1 MDSDSDYDRALSG
14 WFSKPAAAADAT
26 SEDSDGLLGSPKK
39 SPQHAQALERVRE
52 WVRERFK
59 LSPEAAIMVAEV
71 ECNLPGCPPLETAVA
86 FWENEQRHHFKLFKA
101 VEEVTFDNL
110 PYAWMKDSLIVP
122 EGFGCEC
129 C

>member
-14 WFSKPAAAADAT
+14 WFSKPAADGVDADDADA
-26 SEDSDGLLGSPKK
+26 LLGGAKK

-52 WVRERFK
+52 WVRERFR
-59 LSPEAAIMVAEV
+59 LGPESAILVAEV
-71 ECNLPGCPPLETAVA
+71 ACDLPGCPPLETAVA

-101 VEEVTFDNL
+101 VEEVTLDNL
-110 PYAWMKDSLIVP
+110 PFAWMKDSLIVP